1 MHARTLLSLLVAMV
15 IAAGCN
21 FLSVGGA
28 TFGGGFPEQE
38 GVEST
43 TVQLTD
49 NTGEVSDMTVDPANE
64 PQTPEGVSDSA
75 DGLVVTWIGGA
86 CDASVD
92 FVFEEVDAGY
102 ALTGSIVTTDQ
113 VCIMIGI
120 ERRIVLHLQTPIPAD
135 TVNLT
140 IGDRSL

>member
-49 NTGEVSDMTVDPANE
+49 KTGEVTDMTVDPPNE
-64 PQTPEGVSDSA
+64 PPTPDGVSDHA
-75 DGLVVTWIGGA
+75 DGLVVTWTGGA
-86 CDASVD
+86 CDASID
-92 FVFEEVDAGY
+92 FVFEQVGGGY
-102 ALTGSIVTTDQ
+102 TLTGTVVTTDE
-113 VCIMIGI
+113 VCIMLGVP
-120 ERRIVLHLQTPIPAD
+120 RRILLHLRTPIPAGSVVF
-135 TVNLT
+135 TM
-140 IGDRSL
+140 GDGAP